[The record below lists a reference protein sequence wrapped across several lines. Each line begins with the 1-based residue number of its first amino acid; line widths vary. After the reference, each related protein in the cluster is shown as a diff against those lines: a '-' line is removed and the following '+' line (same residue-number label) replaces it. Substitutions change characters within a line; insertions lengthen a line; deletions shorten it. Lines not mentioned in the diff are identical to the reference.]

1 MAGGSGARGYI
12 VEKKQEVGYL
22 AESFFFCDRGI
33 FTGFFMMFTSYDK
46 RI

>member
-22 AESFFFCDRGI
+22 AESFFCDRGI
-33 FTGFFMMFTSYDK
+33 FTGFSMMFKSSDK